1 MAVGILLSMARK
13 IRIEFEGALYHVMA
27 RGNQGRAIYSDDQ
40 DRKLW
45 LETLT
50 EACEKTGWHI
60 HAYVLMGNHYHL
72 LLETPEA
79 NLVAGMKWLQGT
91 YTQRYNSRHKVFG
104 HLFQGRYK
112 ALLVDG
118 AGNYLAVVSTYI
130 HLNPARAKLIAIG
143 TEPLTRHG
151 WSSYPAYVE
160 TSVQRPKWLVTERVL
175 GSLGLGPENQKGYEA
190 YLEGRVL
197 ELRLKT
203 GREALAV
210 EWKAIRRGWY
220 LGSESFGERMLDR
233 VKGALSKG
241 RASSFSGEAKR
252 QHGEAEAERLLALG
266 LTALQLQP
274 GELAGQAK
282 ATPEKQALAWWLCQH
297 TTVTR
302 RWVSQRVAMGDESR
316 VTQAIRCLKNDRV
329 GEWRRLKERL
339 ALCHE

>member
-220 LGSESFGERMLDR
+220 LGSESFGERILDR
-233 VKGALSKG
+233 VKGASSKG
-241 RASSFSGEAKR
+241 RTSSLSGETKR
-252 QHGEAEAERLLALG
+252 QHGV
-266 LTALQLQP
+266 
-274 GELAGQAK
+274 AGQAK

-316 VTQAIRCLKNDRV
+316 VTKAIRYLKNDRV